1 MDFSDL
7 NVSTQT
13 VIAMNNWYLDI
24 PRLFNEL
31 PITPYMYVPTPRKN
45 PKKKTPIKNDVNL
58 NKLPSGSII
67 TLKYKDETRG
77 VDIKELMKVYSHRVT
92 KKPQP
97 PPKKKSFRN
106 SMMIVMK
113 VGGKK
118 ITFKLPH
125 YGKIQMCGC
134 KEAIHAEKCV
144 KHIWKHVYR
153 IKKRIPGI
161 AFTLEKFP
169 CFVETLEMKKIHAS
183 LSKRLETE
191 KEGKD
196 GGVVFDYE
204 PHILFLIVMV
214 NKDFNLDFL
223 LDREKLSIHI
233 NKNTQ
238 YKYKCILETSV
249 NTSAVVKV
257 ESVKENRPPL
267 RGFKLKSRRWEPCN
281 MGYVNY
287 VSQLN
292 KDGIKKASE
301 VKYHSFL
308 MFHSG
313 STIQSSPYIE
323 EMEIVYN
330 TFMNFI
336 RENKEYIR
344 ETLEVNDKSVYLQFL
359 EGLS

>member
-1 MDFSDL
+1 MDFADL
-7 NVSTQT
+7 KVSTHT

-24 PRLFNEL
+24 PRLFKEL

-45 PKKKTPIKNDVNL
+45 PKKKTPVKNDTNL
-58 NKLPSGSII
+58 DKLPSGSII

-92 KKPQP
+92 KKPQL

-113 VGGKK
+113 AGGKK

-134 KEAIHAEKCV
+134 KEAIQAEKCV
-144 KHIWKHVYR
+144 KHIWKHIYR
-153 IKKRIPGI
+153 VKKRIPGI
-161 AFTLEKFP
+161 ALILEKFP
-169 CFVETLEMKKIHAS
+169 CFIEKMEMKKIHAS
-183 LSKRLETE
+183 LSERLITE
-191 KEGKD
+191 KAGK
-196 GGVVFDYE
+196 GGVTFDYE

-238 YKYKCILETSV
+238 YNYKCILETAV

-267 RGFKLKSRRWEPCN
+267 VGFKLKSRRWEPCN
-281 MGYVNY
+281 MEYGSYVA
-287 VSQLN
+287 QLN
-292 KDGIKKASE
+292 NDGAKKARE

-330 TFMNFI
+330 TFMKFI
-336 RENKEYIR
+336 KENEEYIR
-344 ETLEVNDKSVYLQFL
+344 ESLEVNDQREYFQYL
-359 EGLS
+359 EGLKA